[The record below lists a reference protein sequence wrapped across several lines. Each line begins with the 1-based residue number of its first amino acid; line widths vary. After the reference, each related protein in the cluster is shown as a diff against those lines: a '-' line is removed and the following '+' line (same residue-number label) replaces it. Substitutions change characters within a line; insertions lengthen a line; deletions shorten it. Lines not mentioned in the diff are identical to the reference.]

1 VASETRSSTS
11 TTATLKDFI
20 LGQFGG
26 CVSGLTTHS
35 SITGSTSIG
44 TGSVPVSDS
53 ATVTVTGV
61 TTWNGTVQFHL
72 RGPIGSPL
80 EVSTDIGGPVAVSNT
95 TPTVQSDTAT
105 VTAAGDYCWSA
116 HFHSTTTGV
125 PDSDDNGQNECF
137 TVTPVTPSLPTTAGP
152 DVQLG
157 SPVTDS
163 AVLGD
168 TSNQPGTP
176 AINPT
181 TPGAPAGGT
190 ITFTLLK
197 NDCTTLAT
205 GTGTNPQSVTVNGN
219 GTYSVSF
226 TPDAVGTYHWKAT
239 YAPATGDPNN
249 IGSTFNGDCSH
260 ATETVVVSDTTS
272 AASQQ
277 TWLPNDTATVTA
289 AHGAPLNGTLSIQLF
304 TGDNCGATTGS
315 PVGGQLYSKTLT
327 NATSA
332 ADRTLTM
339 TNTTFTVQATSAVSW
354 LVTFTSTDPNVAGSS
369 HCELTSLTITN

>member
-1 VASETRSSTS
+1 
-11 TTATLKDFI
+11 
-20 LGQFGG
+20 
-26 CVSGLTTHS
+26 
-35 SITGSTSIG
+35 
-44 TGSVPVSDS
+44 
-53 ATVTVTGV
+53 
-61 TTWNGTVQFHL
+61 
-72 RGPIGSPL
+72 
-80 EVSTDIGGPVAVSNT
+80 VSNNN
-95 TPTVQSDTAT
+95 PTAQSNTAT

-116 HFHSTTTGV
+116 HFVATTSGV
-125 PDSDDNGQNECF
+125 PPADDDGVNECF
-137 TVTPVTPSLPTTAGP
+137 TVTPVTPAFPTTAGP

-163 AVLGD
+163 AVLGGS
-168 TSNQPGTP
+168 SNQPGTP

-190 ITFTLLK
+190 ITFTLVK

-239 YAPATGDPNN
+239 YTPATGDPNN
-249 IGSTFNGDCSH
+249 IGSTFNGNCSDT
-260 ATETVVVSDTTS
+260 TEKVVVSDTTS

-277 TWLPNDTATVTA
+277 TWLPNDTATVAA
-289 AHGAPLNGTLSIQLF
+289 AHGAPLNGTLSTQLF
-304 TGDNCGATTGS
+304 TGDNCGATSGS

-332 ADRTLTM
+332 ADRTLT
-339 TNTTFTVQATSAVSW
+339 TNNSTFTVQATSAVSW
-354 LVTFTSTDPNVAGSS
+354 LVNFNSSDPNVASSS